1 MQTTT
6 PAPTAPPHPESEAPA
21 HAGAAR
27 RYTNPVAVYVALA
40 AATVIEVGITLLPGI
55 PHAQIVPVLLAL
67 SFVKAALVALYYMHL
82 RYEKWI
88 YALIFATPAAFALF
102 LVVVLLAF

>member
-1 MQTTT
+1 MQASSS
-6 PAPTAPPHPESEAPA
+6 APSAPSHPEPAAPA
-21 HAGAAR
+21 KTEAR
-27 RYTNPVAVYVALA
+27 HRHTNPIAVYVALA
-40 AATVIEVGITLLPGI
+40 VATVIEVGITLLHGI

-67 SFVKAALVALYYMHL
+67 SFVKAALVALYFMHL

-88 YALIFATPAAFALF
+88 YSLIFATPAAFALF

>member
-1 MQTTT
+1 MQATS

-21 HAGAAR
+21 QAGARHRHA
-27 RYTNPVAVYVALA
+27 NPVAVYVALA
-40 AATVIEVGITLLPGI
+40 VATVIEVAITVLPGL

-82 RYEKWI
+82 RYEKLI